1 MAMDMSKS
9 TANDVL
15 NIAYL
20 YGRAVIVSEDVI
32 LVQLTLFQSIGVRFL
47 SQRFVVEPIIKS
59 NE

>member
-9 TANDVL
+9 TANDVF